1 MCQTKDYKLGHLSY
15 CGMAS
20 TPDSS
25 EQGAS
30 ALVVRHKLP
39 SCRGVANMAD
49 MDETFVQPLAVPKL
63 PARFYFR
70 FQAPIRTR
78 PEDLEDRDKC
88 DSLYRQTKV
97 SCALCP

>member
-1 MCQTKDYKLGHLSY
+1 
-15 CGMAS
+15 
-20 TPDSS
+20 
-25 EQGAS
+25 
-30 ALVVRHKLP
+30 
-39 SCRGVANMAD
+39 MAD

-88 DSLYRQTKV
+88 DGLYRQTKV
-97 SCALCP
+97 SCALCPRSKQWPVWSSSGWSTI